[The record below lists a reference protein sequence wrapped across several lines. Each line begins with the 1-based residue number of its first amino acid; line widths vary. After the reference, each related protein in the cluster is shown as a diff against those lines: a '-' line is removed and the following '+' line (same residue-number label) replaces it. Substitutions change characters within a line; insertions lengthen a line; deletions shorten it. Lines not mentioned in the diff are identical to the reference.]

1 MSEKQEK
8 ETLLNGQYRLLAYL
22 GGGGF
27 GDVFLASDI
36 QIPGRRVAIKMIR
49 QSSNELNEEIIY
61 EMQMLSKVV
70 HPNVVS
76 FYHYFKID
84 DQLCM
89 VSEYCS
95 RGNLYDAINRGE
107 PVPLSQVFNWG
118 LTLCEALSAIHTAGV
133 THHDIKPANIF
144 LTGDGTLKL
153 GDFGIANTLNGTTIY
168 SAPEMLDGT
177 EVIPEDPR
185 PDIYALG
192 ITLIELLLG
201 RHPFIGVSEKDALLA
216 GAEQS
221 FVDEIEQPWAREVL
235 SKATHP
241 IRELRFQ
248 TAAEFAN
255 AIRLKHVPDVFDLS
269 QFEAHQ
275 VADRSQKALAKKKWS
290 TARKLAKQSV
300 GISAVSVSAN
310 VAAGRAELRVHNLI
324 EALKYFERALHIDKR
339 AQVQKELGWL
349 KLESGRVSNAISLFT
364 EHLRYVPDD
373 MEAYNLL
380 LKCFYLKDRYDA
392 GLDLLDKIQA
402 HVQKVECFVSNR
414 FLFELLAQNQDRET
428 LIEAYRKESASSP
441 FIRYNTEIAREIVS
455 DMKPKMLFQE
465 YSAPSS
471 QKGPRENAIALSW
484 VGEGANRV
492 ETSSPIFS
500 IGRQDSNDLRSQ
512 LPSVSRRHCA
522 IVNVNQE
529 VWLYDLESTYGTY
542 VDGERVKGRAFL
554 LGVHDV
560 LVGELP
566 LRIASSSDLLI

>member
-1 MSEKQEK
+1 
-8 ETLLNGQYRLLAYL
+8 
-22 GGGGF
+22 
-27 GDVFLASDI
+27 
-36 QIPGRRVAIKMIR
+36 MIR
-49 QSSNELNEEIIY
+49 QSSYELNEEIIY
-61 EMQMLSKVV
+61 EMQMLSKIV

-76 FYHYFKID
+76 FYHYFKIG

-95 RGNLYDAINRGE
+95 GGNLYDAINRGE

-118 LTLCEALSAIHTAGV
+118 LTLCEALSAIHNARV

-153 GDFGIANTLNGTTIY
+153 GDFGIANTLGGTKIY
-168 SAPEMLDGT
+168 FAPEMLDGT
-177 EVIPEDPR
+177 EVVPEDPR

-201 RHPFIGVSEKDALLA
+201 RHPFIGVSQKDALLA

-221 FVDEIEQPWAREVL
+221 FVDEIEVPWAREVL

-269 QFEAHQ
+269 QFQAHQ
-275 VADRSQKALAKKKWS
+275 VADRSQKALANKKWS
-290 TARKLAKQSV
+290 TARKLAKESV

-310 VAAGRAELRVHNLI
+310 VAAGRAELRVHNLS
-324 EALKYFERALHIDKR
+324 EARKYFERALHIDKR

-373 MEAYNLL
+373 METYNLL

-392 GLDLLDKIQA
+392 GLELLDKIQPYT
-402 HVQKVECFVSNR
+402 QKLECFVSNR

-428 LIEAYRKESASSP
+428 LIEAFRKESASSP

-455 DMKPKMLFQE
+455 DMKSKMLFQE
-465 YSAPSS
+465 YSAPSG
-471 QKGPRENAIALSW
+471 QKGTRENTIALSW
-484 VGEGANRV
+484 VDEDSNRV
-492 ETSSPIFS
+492 KTSSPIYS
-500 IGRQDSNDLRSQ
+500 IGRQDSNDLRCD

-522 IVNVNQE
+522 IVNLNQE

-560 LVGELP
+560 LVGEVP

>member
-1 MSEKQEK
+1 
-8 ETLLNGQYRLLAYL
+8 
-22 GGGGF
+22 
-27 GDVFLASDI
+27 
-36 QIPGRRVAIKMIR
+36 
-49 QSSNELNEEIIY
+49 
-61 EMQMLSKVV
+61 MQMLSKVV
-70 HPNVVS
+70 HPNIVS
-76 FYHYFKID
+76 FYHYFEIG

-89 VSEYCS
+89 VSEYCA
-95 RGNLYDAINRGE
+95 RGNLYDAINPGE

-118 LTLCEALSAIHTAGV
+118 LTLCEALSAIHNARV
-133 THHDIKPANIF
+133 IHHDIKPSNIF
-144 LTGDGTLKL
+144 LTEDGTLKL
-153 GDFGIANTLNGTTIY
+153 GDFGIANTLGGTTIY

-201 RHPFIGVSEKDALLA
+201 RHPFIGVSKKDALLS

-269 QFEAHQ
+269 QFQAHQ
-275 VADRSQKALAKKKWS
+275 VADRSQKALAKKKWN

-300 GISAVSVSAN
+300 GISALSVSAN
-310 VAAGRAELRVHNLI
+310 VAAGRAELRVHNMV
-324 EALKYFERALHIDKR
+324 EARKYFEQALHIDKR

-349 KLESGRVSNAISLFT
+349 KLESGWVSHAISLFT

-373 MEAYNLL
+373 METYNLL

-402 HVQKVECFVSNR
+402 HAQKVQCFVSNR

-428 LIEAYRKESASSP
+428 VIESYRKESASSP
-441 FIRYNTEIAREIVS
+441 FIRYNTEIAREIVA

-471 QKGPRENAIALSW
+471 QKVTRENSIAISW
-484 VGEGANRV
+484 VGEESKRV

-500 IGRQDSNDLRSQ
+500 IGRQDSNDLLSQ
-512 LPSVSRRHCA
+512 MRSVSRRHCA
-522 IVNVNQE
+522 IVNLNQE
-529 VWLYDLESTYGTY
+529 VWLYDLESTMGTY
-542 VDGERVKGRAFL
+542 VDGQPVKGRAFL

-560 LVGELP
+560 IVGDLP

>member
-1 MSEKQEK
+1 MSDKQDE
-8 ETLLNGQYRLLAYL
+8 ETLLNGQYRLLAFL
-22 GGGGF
+22 GRGGF
-27 GDVFLASDI
+27 GEVLLAGDV

-61 EMQMLSKVV
+61 EMKMLSKVV

-76 FYHYFKID
+76 FYHYFKMG

-107 PVPLSQVFNWG
+107 PVPLPQVFNWG

-144 LTGDGTLKL
+144 LTEDGTLKL
-153 GDFGIANTLNGTTIY
+153 GDFGIANTLGGTKIY
-168 SAPEMLDGT
+168 FAPEMLDDT

-201 RHPFIGVSEKDALLA
+201 SHPFIGVPEKDALLSR
-216 GAEQS
+216 AEQG
-221 FVDEIEQPWAREVL
+221 FVDEVEQPWAREVL
-235 SKATHP
+235 LKATHP

-269 QFEAHQ
+269 QFKAHQ
-275 VADRSQKALAKKKWS
+275 IADRSQKALAKKKWS

-310 VAAGRAELRVHNLI
+310 VAVGRAELRVHNLS
-324 EALKYFERALHIDKR
+324 EARNYFERALHIDKR

-373 MEAYNLL
+373 METYNLL

-402 HVQKVECFVSNR
+402 HAQKIECFVSNR
-414 FLFELLAQNQDRET
+414 FLFELLAQNQDRQT
-428 LIEAYRKESASSP
+428 LIEAYRNKSASSP
-441 FIRYNTEIAREIVS
+441 FIRYNSEIGREIAS

-465 YSAPSS
+465 YSDLSS
-471 QKGPRENAIALSW
+471 KRESQVNSIALSL
-484 VGEGANRV
+484 VGEESNRV
-492 ETSSPIFS
+492 ETSSPIYS
-500 IGRQDSNDLRSQ
+500 IGRQDSNDLRCKM
-512 LPSVSRRHCA
+512 PRVSGRHCA
-522 IVNVNQE
+522 IVNLNQE
-529 VWLYDLESTYGTY
+529 VWIYDLESTIGTY
-542 VDGERVKGRAFL
+542 VDGQRVKGRAFL

-560 LVGELP
+560 LVGDVP
-566 LRIASSSDLLI
+566 MRIASSSDLLI

>member
-1 MSEKQEK
+1 MSDNHED
-8 ETLLNGQYRLLAYL
+8 ETQLNDQYRYITRL
-22 GGGGF
+22 GHGGF
-27 GDVFLASDI
+27 GDVILAGDI
-36 QIPGRRVAIKMIR
+36 QIPGRKVAIKRIR
-49 QSSNELNEEIIY
+49 QPSSELNEEIIH

-70 HPNVVS
+70 HPNIVS
-76 FYHYFKID
+76 FYHYFEIG

-89 VSEYCS
+89 VSEYCA
-95 RGNLYDAINRGE
+95 RGNLYDAINPGE

-118 LTLCEALSAIHTAGV
+118 LTLCEALSAIHNARV
-133 THHDIKPANIF
+133 IHHDIKPSNIF
-144 LTGDGTLKL
+144 LTEDGTLKL
-153 GDFGIANTLNGTTIY
+153 GDFGIANTLGGTTIY

-201 RHPFIGVSEKDALLA
+201 RHPFIGVSKKDALLS

-269 QFEAHQ
+269 QFQAHQ

-290 TARKLAKQSV
+290 TARRLAKQSV
-300 GISAVSVSAN
+300 GISALSVSAN
-310 VAAGRAELRVHNLI
+310 VAAGRAELRVHNMV
-324 EALKYFERALHIDKR
+324 EARKYFEQALHIDKR

-349 KLESGRVSNAISLFT
+349 KLESGWVSHAISLFT

-373 MEAYNLL
+373 METYNLL

-402 HVQKVECFVSNR
+402 HAQKVQCFVSNR

-428 LIEAYRKESASSP
+428 VIESYRKESASSP
-441 FIRYNTEIAREIVS
+441 FIRYNTEIAREIVA

-471 QKGPRENAIALSW
+471 QKGTRENSIAISW
-484 VGEGANRV
+484 VGEESKRV

-512 LPSVSRRHCA
+512 MRSVSRRHCA
-522 IVNVNQE
+522 IVNLNQE
-529 VWLYDLESTYGTY
+529 VWLYDLESTMGTY
-542 VDGERVKGRAFL
+542 VDGQPVKGRAFL

-560 LVGELP
+560 IVGDLP

>member
-1 MSEKQEK
+1 
-8 ETLLNGQYRLLAYL
+8 
-22 GGGGF
+22 
-27 GDVFLASDI
+27 
-36 QIPGRRVAIKMIR
+36 
-49 QSSNELNEEIIY
+49 
-61 EMQMLSKVV
+61 
-70 HPNVVS
+70 
-76 FYHYFKID
+76 
-84 DQLCM
+84 
-89 VSEYCS
+89 
-95 RGNLYDAINRGE
+95 LYDAINRGE

-118 LTLCEALSAIHTAGV
+118 LTLCEALSAIHTASV
-133 THHDIKPANIF
+133 IHHDIKPANIF

-153 GDFGIANTLNGTTIY
+153 GDFGIANTLGGTTIY

-201 RHPFIGVSEKDALLA
+201 MHPFIGVSEKDALLA

-221 FVDEIEQPWAREVL
+221 FVEEIEQPWAREVL

-248 TAAEFAN
+248 TATEFAN

-269 QFEAHQ
+269 QYKAHQ
-275 VADRSQKALAKKKWS
+275 IADRSQKALSQKKWS

-300 GISAVSVSAN
+300 RISTLSVSAN
-310 VAAGRAELRVHNLI
+310 VAAGRAELRVHNLA
-324 EALKYFERALHIDKR
+324 EAQRYFERALHIDKR

-349 KLESGRVSNAISLFT
+349 KLESGWVSHAISLFT

-373 MEAYNLL
+373 METYNLL

-392 GLDLLDKIQA
+392 GLELLDKIQA
-402 HVQKVECFVSNR
+402 HAQKVECFVGNR
-414 FLFELLAQNQDRET
+414 FLFELLAQNQERET
-428 LIEAYRKESASSP
+428 LIEAYRDERASSP
-441 FIRYNTEIAREIVS
+441 FIRYNTEIAREIAS

-465 YSAPSS
+465 YSAPSG
-471 QKGPRENAIALSW
+471 QKGTRENTIALSW
-484 VGEGANRV
+484 VGRDSNRV

-500 IGRQDSNDLRSQ
+500 IGCQVSNDLRSQ

-522 IVNVNQE
+522 IVNLNQE
-529 VWLYDLESTYGTY
+529 VWLYDLESTFGTY
-542 VDGERVKGRAFL
+542 VDGQRVKGRAFL

-560 LVGELP
+560 LVGDIP
-566 LRIASSSDLLI
+566 MRIASSSDLLI

>member
-1 MSEKQEK
+1 MSDNRED
-8 ETLLNGQYRLLAYL
+8 TPLLNGQYRLLAHL
-22 GGGGF
+22 GRGAF
-27 GDVFLASDI
+27 GDVLLAGDI
-36 QIPGRRVAIKMIR
+36 QIPGRKVAIKRIR
-49 QSSNELNEEIIY
+49 QSSSELNEGIIH
-61 EMQMLSKVV
+61 EMQMLSKIV

-76 FYHYFKID
+76 FYHYFKLGSR
-84 DQLCM
+84 LCM

-95 RGNLYDAINRGE
+95 RGDLYDAINPGE

-118 LTLCEALSAIHTAGV
+118 LTLCEALSAIHNAGV
-133 THHDIKPANIF
+133 IHHDIKPTNIF
-144 LTGDGTLKL
+144 LTEDGTLKL
-153 GDFGIANTLNGTTIY
+153 GDFGIANTLGGTEIY
-168 SAPEMLDGT
+168 VAPEMLDGSQ
-177 EVIPEDPR
+177 VVPADPR

-201 RHPFIGVSEKDALLA
+201 GNPFIGVSDEDPLLA
-216 GAEQS
+216 RAEQR

-235 SKATHP
+235 LKATHP

-248 TAAEFAN
+248 TASEFAD

-269 QFEAHQ
+269 QFQAHQ
-275 VADRSQKALAKKKWS
+275 VADRSQKALANKKWS

-300 GISAVSVSAN
+300 RISTLSVSAN
-310 VAAGRAELRVHNLI
+310 VAAGRAELRVHNLA
-324 EALKYFERALHIDKR
+324 EAQRYFERALHIDKR

-349 KLESGRVSNAISLFT
+349 KLESGWVSHAISLFT

-373 MEAYNLL
+373 METYNLL

-392 GLDLLDKIQA
+392 GLELLDKIQA
-402 HVQKVECFVSNR
+402 YAQKVECFVSNR

-428 LIEAYRKESASSP
+428 LIEAFRQESASSP

-465 YSAPSS
+465 YSAPSG
-471 QKGPRENAIALSW
+471 QKGTRENTIALSW
-484 VGEGANRV
+484 VDEDSNRV
-492 ETSSPIFS
+492 QTSSPIYS
-500 IGRQDSNDLRSQ
+500 IGRQDSNDLRCD

-522 IVNVNQE
+522 IVNLNQE

-554 LGVHDV
+554 LGVHEV
-560 LVGELP
+560 LVGEVP